1 MGILKKSFRNRLFAA
16 MLLCSLIPLL
26 ICTAI
31 MTQITRLRLD
41 GKTREDGIEQTEA
54 LLSGM
59 DFISDALTDSARRLR
74 DTETVIHGLGA
85 GIGSRLQIN
94 SLLFDATDSYRNL
107 AVFDLYDTGGVC
119 RYSTRGTVS
128 ADMSTDWGLLAAA
141 AREPGVPQYYATE
154 EPMDTGAPL
163 LLGAVQLEAED
174 GCKGFLVMRLYLAG
188 FHSLTDGK
196 YAQSDIL
203 ILSSFFRPIYSSQ
216 TYLSQTLA
224 PELRRQLLA
233 GETPEDGEYIYTV
246 KCHAPTGLYLVL
258 RQPRMFTAGTVG
270 LLYTAS
276 LICMVICILVSVLVS
291 FPISRQITS
300 PLRRLME
307 AFDKLQQ
314 ADMETQ
320 LPVEGNDEFSRLA
333 VRFNQMVLALKSNRE
348 ELISNQQ
355 ELKEA
360 QIRMLQA
367 QLNPHFLCNTLD
379 TMKWISKINKVPQV
393 ALMSTNLADILR
405 FCISAE
411 EFVPLYRELEILERY
426 IEIQKIRLSDDFSFL
441 QEIPEELYDC
451 LVPKMIL
458 QPIVE
463 NAILHGLNDRQ
474 GSVIRV
480 RAEQKQSILRITV
493 TDNGRGFPQELLGHP
508 YRRDKALAKGHLGLY
523 NVDMI
528 LRRNFGEEFGLFLE
542 RGDGGVGASVTAS
555 LPVRYE
561 EETEDAE
568 GADR

>member
-1 MGILKKSFRNRLFAA
+1 MRFLKKSFRNRLFAA

-26 ICTAI
+26 ICTVL
-31 MTQITRLRLD
+31 MTRITRLRLD
-41 GKTREDGIEQTEA
+41 SKTQEDGAEQTAA
-54 LLSGM
+54 LLGSM
-59 DFISDALTDSARRLR
+59 DLISDAITSSATRLQ
-74 DTETVIHGLGA
+74 DTETAIHSLGA

-94 SLLFDATDSYRNL
+94 SLLFDATDSCRNL
-107 AVFDLYDTGGVC
+107 AVFDLYDSTGIC

-128 ADMSTDWGLLAAA
+128 ASLSTDWGVLYGAAQK
-141 AREPGVPQYYATE
+141 PGQPVYYATE
-154 EPMDTGAPL
+154 DPSDAGSPL
-163 LLGAVQLEAED
+163 LIGAVQLRAED

-188 FHSLTDGK
+188 FHSLLDGK
-196 YAQSDIL
+196 YSQSDIL
-203 ILSSFFRPIYSSQ
+203 ILSPFFRPIFSSQ
-216 TYLSQTLA
+216 SYLTQTLA
-224 PELRRQLLA
+224 PELRQQLLA
-233 GETPEDGEYIYTV
+233 GEIPEDGEYVYSISRHET
-246 KCHAPTGLYLVL
+246 TGLYLVL
-258 RQPRMFTAGTVG
+258 RQPRMFTAETVR

-276 LICMVICILVSVLVS
+276 LICMLVCILISVLVS

-300 PLRRLME
+300 PLRRLMA

-314 ADMETQ
+314 ADLETQ
-320 LPVEGNDEFSRLA
+320 LPVKGTDEFARLA
-333 VRFNQMVLALKSNRE
+333 VQFNRMVLALKSNRE

-355 ELKEA
+355 ELNEA

-426 IEIQKIRLSDDFSFL
+426 IEIQKLRLSDDFAFR

-463 NAILHGLNDRQ
+463 NAILHGLSGVA

-480 RAEQKQSILRITV
+480 RAEEKGETLYITV
-493 TDNGRGFPQELLGHP
+493 TDNGQGFPPEMTGRP
-508 YRRDKALAKGHLGLY
+508 YRRDKDLAKGHLGLY

-528 LRRNFGEEFGLFLE
+528 LRRNFGEEYGLFLE

-555 LPVRYE
+555 LPIRYE
-561 EETEDAE
+561 EDT
-568 GADR
+568 

>member
-1 MGILKKSFRNRLFAA
+1 MRFLKKSFRNRLFAA

-26 ICTAI
+26 ICTVL
-31 MTQITRLRLD
+31 MTRITRLRLD
-41 GKTREDGIEQTEA
+41 SKTREDGAEQTAA
-54 LLSGM
+54 LLGSM
-59 DFISDALTDSARRLR
+59 DLISDAITSSATRLQ
-74 DTETVIHGLGA
+74 DTETAIHSLGA

-107 AVFDLYDTGGVC
+107 AVFDLYDSTGIC

-128 ADMSTDWGLLAAA
+128 ASLSTDWGVLYGAAQK
-141 AREPGVPQYYATE
+141 PGQPVYYATE
-154 EPMDTGAPL
+154 DPSDAGSPL
-163 LLGAVQLEAED
+163 LIGAVQLRAED

-188 FHSLTDGK
+188 FHSLLDGK
-196 YAQSDIL
+196 YSQSDIL
-203 ILSSFFRPIYSSQ
+203 ILSPFFRPIFSSQ
-216 TYLSQTLA
+216 SYLTQTLA
-224 PELRRQLLA
+224 PELRQQLLA
-233 GETPEDGEYIYTV
+233 GEIPEDGEYVYSISRHET
-246 KCHAPTGLYLVL
+246 TGLYLVL
-258 RQPRMFTAGTVG
+258 RQPRMFTAETVR

-276 LICMVICILVSVLVS
+276 LICMLVCILISVLVS

-300 PLRRLME
+300 PLRRLMA

-314 ADMETQ
+314 ADLETQ
-320 LPVEGNDEFSRLA
+320 LPVKGTDEFARLA
-333 VRFNQMVLALKSNRE
+333 VQFNRMVLALKSNRE

-355 ELKEA
+355 ELNEA

-367 QLNPHFLCNTLD
+367 QLNTHFLCNTLD

-426 IEIQKIRLSDDFSFL
+426 IEIQKLRLSDDFAFR

-463 NAILHGLNDRQ
+463 NAILHGLSGVA

-480 RAEQKQSILRITV
+480 RAEEKGETLYITV
-493 TDNGRGFPQELLGHP
+493 TDNGQGFPPEMTGRP
-508 YRRDKALAKGHLGLY
+508 YRRDKDLAKGHLGLY

-528 LRRNFGEEFGLFLE
+528 LRRNFGEEYGLFLE

-555 LPVRYE
+555 LPIRYE
-561 EETEDAE
+561 EDT
-568 GADR
+568 

>member
-1 MGILKKSFRNRLFAA
+1 MRFLKKSFRNRLFAA

-26 ICTAI
+26 ICTVL
-31 MTQITRLRLD
+31 MTRITRLRLD
-41 GKTREDGIEQTEA
+41 SKTREDGAEQTAA
-54 LLSGM
+54 LLGSM
-59 DFISDALTDSARRLR
+59 DLISDAITSSATRLQ
-74 DTETVIHGLGA
+74 DTETAIHSLGA
-85 GIGSRLQIN
+85 GTGSRLQIN

-107 AVFDLYDTGGVC
+107 AVFDLYDSTGIC

-128 ADMSTDWGLLAAA
+128 ASLSTDWGVLYGAAQK
-141 AREPGVPQYYATE
+141 PGQPVYYATE
-154 EPMDTGAPL
+154 DPSDAGSPL
-163 LLGAVQLEAED
+163 LIGAVQLRAED

-188 FHSLTDGK
+188 FHSLLGGK
-196 YAQSDIL
+196 YSQSDIL
-203 ILSSFFRPIYSSQ
+203 ILSPFFRPIFSSQ
-216 TYLSQTLA
+216 SYLTQTLA
-224 PELRRQLLA
+224 PELRQQLLA
-233 GETPEDGEYIYTV
+233 GEIPEDGEYVYSISRHET
-246 KCHAPTGLYLVL
+246 TGLYLVL
-258 RQPRMFTAGTVG
+258 RQPRMFTAETVR

-276 LICMVICILVSVLVS
+276 LICMLVCILISVLVS

-300 PLRRLME
+300 PLRRLMA

-314 ADMETQ
+314 ADLETQ
-320 LPVEGNDEFSRLA
+320 LPVKGTDEFARLA
-333 VRFNQMVLALKSNRE
+333 VQFNRMVLALKSNRE

-355 ELKEA
+355 ELNEA

-426 IEIQKIRLSDDFSFL
+426 IEIQKLRLSDDFAFR

-463 NAILHGLNDRQ
+463 NAILHGLSGVA

-480 RAEQKQSILRITV
+480 RAEEKGETLYITV
-493 TDNGRGFPQELLGHP
+493 TDNGQGFPPEMTGRP
-508 YRRDKALAKGHLGLY
+508 YRRDKDLAKGHLGLY

-528 LRRNFGEEFGLFLE
+528 LRRNFGEEYGLFLE

-555 LPVRYE
+555 LPIRYE
-561 EETEDAE
+561 EDT
-568 GADR
+568 

>member
-1 MGILKKSFRNRLFAA
+1 MGLLKKSFRNRLFAA

-26 ICTAI
+26 ICTVL
-31 MTQITRLRLD
+31 MVQITRLRLD
-41 GKTREDGIEQTEA
+41 SKTREDGAEQSAA
-54 LLSGM
+54 LLGGM
-59 DFISDALTDSARRLR
+59 DFISNALTASAARLQ

-85 GIGSRLQIN
+85 GIGSRLQMN
-94 SLLFDATDSYRNL
+94 SLLFDATDTFRNL
-107 AVFDLYDTGGVC
+107 AVFDLYDSTGLC

-128 ADMSTDWGLLAAA
+128 ADLRTDWGLLYGAAQT
-141 AREPGVPQYYATE
+141 PGQPVYYATE
-154 EPMDTGAPL
+154 DPTDTGSPL
-163 LLGAVQLEAED
+163 LMGAVQLRAED
-174 GCKGFLVMRLYLAG
+174 GCEGFLVMRLYTAG
-188 FHSLTDGK
+188 FHGLLDGK

-203 ILSSFFRPIYSSQ
+203 ILSRFFRPIYSSQ
-216 TYLSQTLA
+216 SYLTQTLA
-224 PELRRQLLA
+224 PELRQQLLE
-233 GETPEDGEYIYTV
+233 GKTPDDAEYVYTV
-246 KCHAPTGLYLVL
+246 SCHEPTGLYLVL
-258 RQPRMFTAGTVG
+258 RQPRLFTARTLE

-276 LICMVICILVSVLVS
+276 LICMLVCVLISVLVS
-291 FPISRQITS
+291 LPISRQITS
-300 PLRRLME
+300 PLRRLMG

-314 ADMETQ
+314 ADLETQ
-320 LPVEGNDEFSRLA
+320 LPVDRSDEFGRLA
-333 VRFNQMVLALKSNRE
+333 ARFNQMVLALKSNRE

-355 ELKEA
+355 ELNEA

-426 IEIQKIRLSDDFSFL
+426 IEIQKIRLSDDFAFR

-463 NAILHGLNDRQ
+463 NAILHGLGGVT
-474 GSVIRV
+474 GSVILV
-480 RAEQKQSILRITV
+480 SAAETRDHLLRITV
-493 TDNGRGFPQELLGHP
+493 TDNGRGFPPEMLGRP
-508 YRRDKALAKGHLGLY
+508 YRRDKELAKGHLGLY

-528 LRRNFGEEFGLFLE
+528 LRRNFGEDYGLFLE
-542 RGDGGVGASVTAS
+542 PGDGGVGARVTAS
-555 LPVRYE
+555 LPIRYE
-561 EETEDAE
+561 EET
-568 GADR
+568 

>member
-1 MGILKKSFRNRLFAA
+1 MRFLKKSFRNRLFAA

-26 ICTAI
+26 ICTVL
-31 MTQITRLRLD
+31 MTRITRLRLD
-41 GKTREDGIEQTEA
+41 SKTREDGAEQTAA
-54 LLSGM
+54 LLGSM
-59 DFISDALTDSARRLR
+59 DLISDAITSSATRLQ
-74 DTETVIHGLGA
+74 DTETAIHSLGA

-107 AVFDLYDTGGVC
+107 AVFDLYDSTGIC

-128 ADMSTDWGLLAAA
+128 ASLSTEWGVLYGAAQK
-141 AREPGVPQYYATE
+141 PGQPVYYATE
-154 EPMDTGAPL
+154 DPSDAGSPL
-163 LLGAVQLEAED
+163 LIGAVQLRAED

-188 FHSLTDGK
+188 FHSLLDGK
-196 YAQSDIL
+196 YSQSDIL
-203 ILSSFFRPIYSSQ
+203 ILSPFFRPIFSSQ
-216 TYLSQTLA
+216 SYLTQTLA
-224 PELRRQLLA
+224 PELRQQLLA
-233 GETPEDGEYIYTV
+233 GEIPEDGEYVYSISRHET
-246 KCHAPTGLYLVL
+246 TGLYLVL
-258 RQPRMFTAGTVG
+258 RQPRMFTAETVR

-276 LICMVICILVSVLVS
+276 LICMLVCILISVLVS

-300 PLRRLME
+300 PLRRLMA

-314 ADMETQ
+314 ADLETQ
-320 LPVEGNDEFSRLA
+320 LPVKGTDEFARLA
-333 VRFNQMVLALKSNRE
+333 VQFNRMVLALKSNRE

-355 ELKEA
+355 ELNEA

-426 IEIQKIRLSDDFSFL
+426 IEIQKLRLSDDFAFR

-463 NAILHGLNDRQ
+463 NAILHGLSGVA

-480 RAEQKQSILRITV
+480 RAEEKGETLYITV
-493 TDNGRGFPQELLGHP
+493 TDNGQGFPPEMTGRP
-508 YRRDKALAKGHLGLY
+508 YRRDKDLAKGHLGLY

-528 LRRNFGEEFGLFLE
+528 LRRNFGEEYGLFLE

-555 LPVRYE
+555 LPIRYE
-561 EETEDAE
+561 EDT
-568 GADR
+568 

>member
-1 MGILKKSFRNRLFAA
+1 MRFLKKSFRNRLFAA

-26 ICTAI
+26 ICTVL
-31 MTQITRLRLD
+31 MTRITRLRLD
-41 GKTREDGIEQTEA
+41 SKTREDGAEQTAA
-54 LLSGM
+54 LLGSM
-59 DFISDALTDSARRLR
+59 DLISDAITSSATRLQ
-74 DTETVIHGLGA
+74 DTETAIHSLGA
-85 GIGSRLQIN
+85 GTGSRLQIN

-107 AVFDLYDTGGVC
+107 AVFDLYDSTGIC

-128 ADMSTDWGLLAAA
+128 ASLSTDWGVLYGAAQK
-141 AREPGVPQYYATE
+141 PGQPVYYATE
-154 EPMDTGAPL
+154 DPSDAGSPL
-163 LLGAVQLEAED
+163 LIGAVQLRAED

-188 FHSLTDGK
+188 FHSLLDGK
-196 YAQSDIL
+196 YSQSDIL
-203 ILSSFFRPIYSSQ
+203 ILSPFFRPIFSSQ
-216 TYLSQTLA
+216 SYLTQTLA
-224 PELRRQLLA
+224 PELRQQLLA
-233 GETPEDGEYIYTV
+233 GEIPEDGEYVYSISRHET
-246 KCHAPTGLYLVL
+246 TGLYLVL
-258 RQPRMFTAGTVG
+258 RQPRMFTAETVR

-276 LICMVICILVSVLVS
+276 LICMLVCILISVLVS

-300 PLRRLME
+300 PLRRLMA

-314 ADMETQ
+314 ADLETQ
-320 LPVEGNDEFSRLA
+320 LPVKGTDEFARLA
-333 VRFNQMVLALKSNRE
+333 VQFNRMVLALKSNRE

-355 ELKEA
+355 ELNEA

-411 EFVPLYRELEILERY
+411 EFVPLYQELEILERY
-426 IEIQKIRLSDDFSFL
+426 IEIQKLRLSDDFAFR

-463 NAILHGLNDRQ
+463 NAILHGLSGVA

-480 RAEQKQSILRITV
+480 RAEEKGETLYITV
-493 TDNGRGFPQELLGHP
+493 TDNGQGFPPEMTGRP
-508 YRRDKALAKGHLGLY
+508 YLRDKDLAKGHLGLY

-528 LRRNFGEEFGLFLE
+528 LRRNFGEEYGLFLE
-542 RGDGGVGASVTAS
+542 RGDEGVGASVTAS
-555 LPVRYE
+555 LPIRYE
-561 EETEDAE
+561 EDT
-568 GADR
+568 